1 LLLRALVFSYVL
13 TLRTFRLLRP
23 RRKAPPENFDLLLT
37 GTFFSDNWIRAHL
50 TPIARSRK
58 CKRVRFVSV
67 RPLPEIQGV
76 EWIHVPG
83 WLTTCM
89 GEVPS
94 RLITFAVVAITSR
107 PDLIGGFHLLL
118 NAMTSVVLARML
130 GRRSLYLCV
139 GRARSELLLE
149 AKTENRIFIHLR
161 ERDPFIQRW
170 LLEIVSSADLIVPM
184 GSSSMRA
191 HRELGVTSPIEVIS
205 GSVDETQYK
214 PSSDVKDF
222 DLVFVGRI
230 APVKRVDLLLDA
242 VALVKQSMPSI
253 RMLIVGDGPLL
264 DEMKARVSTLGLQ
277 KNVEFAGNQAQT
289 APWLKR
295 ARAFMLTSDTEGLS
309 LALMEAMMCG
319 LPAIV
324 SNVGDLGDL
333 IVPAETGYLID
344 ARTPDAFA
352 GAVVELLSDGER
364 LRRYSANALLV
375 AQKYSVP
382 QVANRWDHALS
393 ELK

>member
-1 LLLRALVFSYVL
+1 LLRALVFSYVL

-23 RRKAPPENFDLLLT
+23 RRKASPEKFDILLT

-50 TPIARSRK
+50 TPIARSSK

-67 RPLPEIQGV
+67 RPLPQIQGV
-76 EWIHVPG
+76 EWVHVPG
-83 WLTTCM
+83 WLTACI

-94 RLITFAVVAITSR
+94 RLVTFAVIAITSR

-139 GRARSELLLE
+139 GRARSELLME
-149 AKTENRIFIHLR
+149 ATTENRIFIRLR
-161 ERDPFIQRW
+161 DRDPLIQRW
-170 LLEIVSSADLIVPM
+170 LLEIVASADLIVPM

-191 HRELGVTSPIEVIS
+191 HRELGITSPIEVIS
-205 GSVDETQYK
+205 GSVDETQYN

-230 APVKRVDLLLDA
+230 VAVKRIDLLLEA
-242 VALVKQSMPSI
+242 VALAKQSLPNI
-253 RMLIVGDGPLL
+253 RALIVGDGPLL
-264 DEMKARVSTLGLQ
+264 EDMKALSEKLGIQ
-277 KNVEFAGNQAQT
+277 NNVEFAGNQTHT
-289 APWLKR
+289 APRLKR
-295 ARAFMLTSDTEGLS
+295 GKIFTLTSDTEGLS

-333 IVPAETGYLID
+333 VVLEETGYLID
-344 ARTPDAFA
+344 ERTPEAFA
-352 GAVVELLSDGER
+352 AAMVELLSDSEG
-364 LRRYSANALLV
+364 LQRYSANALLV
-375 AQKYSVP
+375 AQKHSVP
-382 QVANRWDHALS
+382 QVATRWDRALS